1 MLLKCNYGN
10 LPFNAVLFCCA
21 QAACTHLY
29 NCVCPKCVREREE
42 EQQRRLSRLGEAGDA
57 IGLQAAPAVVSQQHH
72 AAHTD
77 TTSHHQKL
85 ESESE
90 SEEEL
95 EVEFGFP

>member
-1 MLLKCNYGN
+1 MEF
-10 LPFNAVLFCCA
+10 LPLIAVPFCCA

-29 NCVCPKCVREREE
+29 NCICPKCVREREE
-42 EQQRRLSRLGEAGDA
+42 EQQRRLSRLGGAGDA
-57 IGLQAAPAVVSQQHH
+57 IGLQASPAVASQQQHVSR
-72 AAHTD
+72 TD
-77 TTSHHQKL
+77 TTSRHQKL